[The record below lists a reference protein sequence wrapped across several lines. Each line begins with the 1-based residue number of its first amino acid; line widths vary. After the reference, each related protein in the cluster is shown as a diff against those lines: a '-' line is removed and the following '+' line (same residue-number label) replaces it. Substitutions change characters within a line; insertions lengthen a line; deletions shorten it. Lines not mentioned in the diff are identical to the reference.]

1 MGEDGGVRN
10 VCQGTEYR
18 KEYGCS
24 GNVERFPLTEDHNS
38 EGKESGTGYADFE
51 VPGGNGRNDVGEAAD
66 TAECTGDDNTG
77 VSPLVY
83 VDTNRVGCLW
93 MLTAGTQAQSPFR
106 FEEEHVAADQKDDA
120 E

>member
-51 VPGGNGRNDVGEAAD
+51 VPGGNGP
-66 TAECTGDDNTG
+66 
-77 VSPLVY
+77 VSY
-83 VDTNRVGCLW
+83 TH
-93 MLTAGTQAQSPFR
+93 LTLPTKL
-106 FEEEHVAADQKDDA
+106 EV
-120 E
+120 